1 MNEITVQELKEKID
15 NDEPFFLLDVREP
28 FEFEISNLNGTLI
41 PLKELPKRVE
51 ELEEYKDQE
60 VIVMCRSGARSAN
73 ATNFLLSEGFKD
85 VKNLKGGVN
94 QYARDIDDSLQIY

>member
-1 MNEITVQELKEKID
+1 MKEITVQELKEKID
-15 NDEPFFLLDVREP
+15 NDESFFLLDVREP

-41 PLKELPKRVE
+41 PLKELPGRVN
-51 ELEEYKDQE
+51 ELEEYREEE

-73 ATNFLLSEGFKD
+73 ATNFLLSEGFKN

-94 QYARDIDDSLQIY
+94 QYAREIDDSLQIY